1 MPDGFVIR
9 WYNSDT
15 GKFNGEPVFAEY
27 GTASPDNNRW
37 DRLMLYAAACS
48 TSGSNPSLFICVKG
62 MGNFLGQAGEDLKN
76 VYFREV
82 PLIRQTTGPKQL
94 LQTYFLT
101 KGDANCQWDRINVNP
116 SDLTSLRPE
125 IIKKTQL
132 TEAAI
137 QTQVLLDPDTL
148 AEEAFEIESHDIE
161 NCIGLRRRT
170 ENAKQN
176 NMPSD
181 FTRISKLE
189 LTRTGAGS
197 SDKNRIRF
205 QVEGDWLHPPQSF
218 EEELRQY
225 IGVLQSMDIRV
236 RWGPKG
242 FECVATKLADA
253 ATGTD
258 ATSTSSAASSP
269 SFSTTKFTG
278 VPGAQT
284 RR

>member
-101 KGDANCQWDRINVNP
+101 KGDAN
-116 SDLTSLRPE
+116 
-125 IIKKTQL
+125 
-132 TEAAI
+132 
-137 QTQVLLDPDTL
+137 
-148 AEEAFEIESHDIE
+148 
-161 NCIGLRRRT
+161 
-170 ENAKQN
+170 
-176 NMPSD
+176 
-181 FTRISKLE
+181 
-189 LTRTGAGS
+189 RTGAGS